1 MASEFQGPE
10 SDSVDTYAETVRVR
24 VLPQSVLEER
34 GGGELSERS
43 FDPYNTD
50 VGALT
55 VSAKPRKTLDDMRR
69 LSEAIVRNRRGS
81 KEPA

>member
-1 MASEFQGPE
+1 MASEFQAAE
-10 SDSVDTYAETVRVR
+10 SESVDAYAETVRVR

-55 VSAKPRKTLDDMRR
+55 VSSKPRKTLDDMRR
-69 LSEAIVRNRRGS
+69 LSEAIVRNRRGL
-81 KEPA
+81 KETA

>member
-1 MASEFQGPE
+1 MSSEFQGAE
-10 SDSVDTYAETVRVR
+10 SDSVDAYAETVRVR

-69 LSEAIVRNRRGS
+69 LSEAIVRSRRGS

>member
-10 SDSVDTYAETVRVR
+10 SDSVDAYAETVRVR
-24 VLPQSVLEER
+24 VLPQSVLQER

-55 VSAKPRKTLDDMRR
+55 VGPQPRKTLDDMRR
-69 LSEAIVRNRRGS
+69 LSEAIVRSRRGS